1 MPELPEVQT
10 VVNHLVKP
18 LSGKYIVKVKPIW
31 PKVFENFN
39 SASLFK
45 QRSTLKI
52 LTVYRR
58 AKFIIIQ
65 LDKQIIAIH
74 LRMTGKLYI
83 SKKKKLPKHTSA
95 KIELNNGSLLIFEDV
110 RKFGRIYLYQNLD
123 IINSRHGIEPLSES
137 FKLNRFQEL
146 ILSKKRMIK
155 ALLLDQSLIVGLG
168 NIYVDESLWASKIHP
183 HSISNL
189 IPKYKL
195 KILYR
200 SIIFYFERSY

>member
-52 LTVYRR
+52 LTVYR

-74 LRMTGKLYI
+74 LRMTESYI
-83 SKKKKLPKHTSA
+83 SQKRKNCQN
-95 KIELNNGSLLIFEDV
+95 ILL
-110 RKFGRIYLYQNLD
+110 RK
-123 IINSRHGIEPLSES
+123 
-137 FKLNRFQEL
+137 
-146 ILSKKRMIK
+146 
-155 ALLLDQSLIVGLG
+155 
-168 NIYVDESLWASKIHP
+168 
-183 HSISNL
+183 
-189 IPKYKL
+189 
-195 KILYR
+195 
-200 SIIFYFERSY
+200 